1 MKNRIF
7 YPILLLTGLMPLHN
21 LIVQYSTK
29 ILSLPEFIVFWKDW
43 IVGFLIIIL
52 TIEIFKSFKIIGY
65 KTIAKVDQIKIFLPL
80 ILIVIL
86 NILAILSSFVFNHFN
101 LRAFVSG
108 YYFELWWLDF
118 FAILIAW
125 FNIHLYEVKIKEK
138 LKLDNQQSYAD
149 SSKFDDLFTFNSSG
163 LPVAKSKPFDISIL
177 KKQFWI
183 FRNIICIGFLITTA
197 ISFASLIFGQENIL
211 SNYGYATNTE
221 SVGLVGN
228 SLVCHTIDYNVP
240 GCRLTGTLS
249 HPIHYAAYLLLV
261 LPVLIVGYISAKNG
275 FSKFSFGL
283 MTITNLYLIF
293 ETYSRYALLSLPLLI
308 CVLVIY
314 SQKENLSKL
323 KLIFS
328 KVILVLCLILPLI
341 ISLVF
346 VNTKT
351 EDLPSFLPKSITKPS
366 STIWHYR
373 HFMAG
378 IKTLEAL
385 GPKSITGVGMGQ
397 SGSAART
404 KYQDLQKNTIYNVY
418 GKIAY
423 DWNLTEESFLLVE
436 NWYLQAILNNG
447 WIYGLIYILITL
459 IPLAG
464 FCKFIFARKF
474 SKENLTD
481 MIFGVGFF
489 AVIVGNQ
496 LEHLWE
502 NQTVVMFWVL
512 VYFYSKIYLVIK
524 SKA

>member
-21 LIVQYSTK
+21 LIVQYATK
-29 ILSLPEFIVFWKDW
+29 ILRLPEFVVFWKDW

-52 TIEIFKSFKIIGY
+52 IIEIYKSIKRIGFKTVIKL
-65 KTIAKVDQIKIFLPL
+65 DQIRILLPL
-80 ILIVIL
+80 ILIVLL
-86 NILAILSSFVFNHFN
+86 NILAILSSLVFNYFN

-118 FAILIAW
+118 FAILITW
-125 FNIHLYEVKIKEK
+125 FNFHLYEVRTKEK
-138 LKLDNQQSYAD
+138 IDYLSDVNYAD

-163 LPVAKSKPFDISIL
+163 LPVAKSKPFDIDIL

-183 FRNIICIGFLITTA
+183 FRNIICIGFLITAA
-197 ISFASLIFGQENIL
+197 ISSASLIFGQENIL
-211 SNYGYATNTE
+211 SNYGYATNSE

-228 SLVCHTIDYNVP
+228 SLACHTIDYNVP
-240 GCRLTGTLS
+240 GCRLTGTMS
-249 HPIHYAAYLLLV
+249 HPIHFAAYLLLV
-261 LPVLIVGYISAKNG
+261 LPVLIVGFISAKNR
-275 FSKFSFGL
+275 FSKLSFGL
-283 MTITNLYLIF
+283 MIATNLYLIF

-314 SQKENLSKL
+314 YWRENLSKL
-323 KLIFS
+323 KLFIS
-328 KVILVLCLILPLI
+328 KVILVLCLVLPLLV
-341 ISLVF
+341 SLVF

-351 EDLPSFLPKSITKPS
+351 EDLPTFLPISITKPS

-378 IKTLEAL
+378 IKTLEAF
-385 GPKSITGVGMGQ
+385 GSKAVTGVGMGQ

-436 NWYLQAILNNG
+436 NWYLQTILNNG
-447 WIYGLIYILITL
+447 WIYALIYILITL

-464 FCKFIFARKF
+464 FWKFIFASQ
-474 SKENLTD
+474 SKKELLIE
-481 MIFGVGFF
+481 MIFGIGFF
-489 AVIVGNQ
+489 AVLVGNQ

-502 NQTVVMFWVL
+502 NQTIVMFWVL
-512 VYFYSKIYLVIK
+512 IYFYSKIYYTIN
-524 SKA
+524 SKL

>member
-21 LIVQYSTK
+21 LLVQYSTK
-29 ILSLPEFIVFWKDW
+29 ILRLPEFIVFWKDW
-43 IVGFLIIIL
+43 FVGFLIIIL
-52 TIEIFKSFKIIGY
+52 TVEAFKSIKRIGFRQIV
-65 KTIAKVDQIKIFLPL
+65 TSDKVKLFLPL
-80 ILIVIL
+80 ILVLLI
-86 NILAILSSFVFNHFN
+86 NILTVLSSFVFNPFN
-101 LRAFVSG
+101 LRSFVSG

-118 FAILIAW
+118 FAILITW
-125 FNIHLYEVKIKEK
+125 FNISLYEVNKNEGTES
-138 LKLDNQQSYAD
+138 DNRLNNFNGP
-149 SSKFDDLFTFNSSG
+149 KFDELFVFNNAG
-163 LPVAKSKPFDISIL
+163 VPITKPKPFAISIL

-183 FRNIICIGFLITTA
+183 LRNIICIGFLITAA
-197 ISFASLIFGQENIL
+197 ISFASLFFGQENIL

-240 GCRLTGTLS
+240 GCRLSGTLS

-261 LPVLIVGYISAKNG
+261 LPVLIVGFISAKNN
-275 FSKFSFGL
+275 FSKSCFGL
-283 MTITNLYLIF
+283 MTAMNLYLIF

-308 CVLVIY
+308 CVLLIY
-314 SQKENLSKL
+314 LWRKNLFGFK
-323 KLIFS
+323 K
-328 KVILVLCLILPLI
+328 LVLKFALVFCLVLPVFVSLI
-341 ISLVF
+341 F

-351 EDLPSFLPKSITKPS
+351 EDLPTFLPKAITKPS

-378 IKTLEAL
+378 VKTLEAL
-385 GPKSITGVGMGQ
+385 QSKALTGVGMGQ
-397 SGSAART
+397 SGSAARS
-404 KYQDLQKNTIYNVY
+404 KYQDLQKNMLYKTY

-423 DWNLTEESFLLVE
+423 NWNLSEESFLLVE

-464 FCKFIFARKF
+464 FWKFLFASSF
-474 SKENLTD
+474 KEKYLIE

-489 AVIVGNQ
+489 AVLIGNQ

-512 VYFYSKIYLVIK
+512 IYFYSKIYEVVN
-524 SKA
+524 SKF